1 MSLEWRA
8 RFAGLPLV
16 QWLAILFVIGL
27 GLFPIT
33 LALLRLWAVTG
44 ITPLGALTTVHE
56 QPGAVEAFQF
66 SLLEAAASTGITV
79 AIGLPLAWAFG
90 RYQWRNIRLKRA
102 LLFLP
107 FVTPPVVAAVG
118 FLALISPGGFLYNL
132 GFDLRGETGFIGWL
146 SSVTGWSHP
155 GHFIALVGAH
165 VWFNLSLMI
174 RFVEPVVAQLDSTW
188 EEQLALLPSGQTRRE
203 RIQHL
208 WLPVLG
214 PATLVAATYTFFFS
228 FTSFALVKWL
238 APSSNTLESM
248 LGEMG
253 GTAGIAGY
261 QVETSLAVLSIA
273 TFQMLLMLVM
283 LILAG
288 RFERQHSQVLSMHH
302 ETKNRERH
310 GPASRQWT
318 FFVNGI

>member
-8 RFAGLPLV
+8 RFGGVPLV

-56 QPGAVEAFQF
+56 QPGAVEAFRF

-146 SSVTGWSHP
+146 SSVTG
-155 GHFIALVGAH
+155 GRIRVI
-165 VWFNLSLMI
+165 LSPWWV
-174 RFVEPVVAQLDSTW
+174 RTC
-188 EEQLALLPSGQTRRE
+188 G
-203 RIQHL
+203 
-208 WLPVLG
+208 
-214 PATLVAATYTFFFS
+214 
-228 FTSFALVKWL
+228 
-238 APSSNTLESM
+238 
-248 LGEMG
+248 
-253 GTAGIAGY
+253 
-261 QVETSLAVLSIA
+261 SIC
-273 TFQMLLMLVM
+273 
-283 LILAG
+283 
-288 RFERQHSQVLSMHH
+288 
-302 ETKNRERH
+302 
-310 GPASRQWT
+310 P
-318 FFVNGI
+318 